1 MKEGVFFDET
11 ILNASSSFSPSSPL
25 CLYATSSHSETTKFT
40 VVVVV
45 VVVVVFVVVMATGCS
60 SQPPVICRGYKV
72 LLKEGKNLT
81 AEVFSI

>member
-45 VVVVVFVVVMATGCS
+45 VVMATGCS

>member
-1 MKEGVFFDET
+1 MNEDVFFDET

-45 VVVVVFVVVMATGCS
+45 VVMATGCS

-72 LLKEGKNLT
+72 LLKVGKNLT
-81 AEVFSI
+81 AEVFSICLQY